1 MWINAKAELPE
12 KEGWYFVC
20 SNDMGTP
27 TSLGISY
34 WDAILDKWLDVEG
47 DEDTGIDYWMPVPP
61 IVD

>member
-1 MWINAKAELPE
+1 
-12 KEGWYFVC
+12 
-20 SNDMGTP
+20 MGTP

-47 DEDTGIDYWMPVPP
+47 EEDTGIDYWMPVPP